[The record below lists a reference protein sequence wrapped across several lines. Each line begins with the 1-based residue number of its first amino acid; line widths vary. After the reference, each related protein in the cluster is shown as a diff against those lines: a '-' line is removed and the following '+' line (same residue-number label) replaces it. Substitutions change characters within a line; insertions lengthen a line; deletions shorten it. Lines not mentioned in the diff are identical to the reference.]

1 MSLNADHERGS
12 VNKNPLHIHHITL
25 MMFRTLEEHLSSDVL
40 LKQDSAR
47 SVWPTFQKV
56 KKQIPKCINAL
67 GVLSKDGVKGS
78 ISKEGVKGSNCGSAW
93 NAQHYWLAG
102 LNSKRVRNCFGNC
115 VFFRSGILFLICS
128 SVHFL
133 AIYSIFGAGSCHF
146 NGYCNI
152 LEFEP
157 LIVHSFSMIFATFWC
172 SNLSCWMVLRD

>member
-1 MSLNADHERGS
+1 MSVNADHERGS

-78 ISKEGVKGSNCGSAW
+78 ISKEGVKGSNCGQREMHNTTGW
-93 NAQHYWLAG
+93 RG
-102 LNSKRVRNCFGNC
+102 
-115 VFFRSGILFLICS
+115 
-128 SVHFL
+128 
-133 AIYSIFGAGSCHF
+133 
-146 NGYCNI
+146 
-152 LEFEP
+152 
-157 LIVHSFSMIFATFWC
+157 
-172 SNLSCWMVLRD
+172 